1 MNVQYLFIFAYDNQI
16 VLALLVEKNYF
27 PINYFGIFFK
37 INFLVT

>member
-1 MNVQYLFIFAYDNQI
+1 MSNIFLYLHQI
-16 VLALLVEKNYF
+16 VLALLVEKNDF